1 MEAVTGWSATPGR
14 VSPALDPGRTAAE
27 AALSRR
33 ADRRL
38 RAVCAIFVLA
48 AAALVPLTL
57 PLGWD
62 ERVYTSRFGPHGPA
76 TPFSAP
82 RTRGVPLLE
91 FPVASWSGSEPLL
104 RIWLLLLA
112 GIALYL
118 GFRPWLR
125 VLARPSAVWVAAAL
139 YGSGWIA
146 LFYANS
152 AMPNHYTA
160 MGAVAAV
167 GCFARRRPCHAGVA
181 AGLAVATLMRPNDGA
196 FVAAPLLLAAL
207 LVPAWRTRGRI
218 LSAAG
223 GVAAGALPW
232 VVEAYLRF
240 GGVAERLAEASDA
253 QGGTRPVLSVAANL
267 TSLDGPLLCRP
278 CDGDGVWWAAVEW
291 WPLLALLT
299 ALGLRSA
306 RRAATPAA
314 PLWLAVAVALA
325 AVAQY
330 LFLVAYAAPRFLLPG
345 YALLAVPAALGLL
358 AAADL
363 SRRSYPVAAVLALAL
378 AGHLAVQLTLAHTHG
393 GIQEKAREDWRRTV
407 AVLRAHGVRPPCV
420 LAGSGSAI
428 PVAHMA
434 GCSTAETGARTR
446 ADALVLRGGE
456 VPRWARDWPR
466 YPVPDAYRPPWSV
479 AVRP

>member
-1 MEAVTGWSATPGR
+1 MKAVTGWSATPGR
-14 VSPALDPGRTAAE
+14 TTSGFDAGRTAVGSAPP
-27 AALSRR
+27 RG

-38 RAVCAIFVLA
+38 WAVCAAFVLTA
-48 AAALVPLTL
+48 ALLVPLTL

-91 FPVASWSGSEPLL
+91 LPIASWNGSELLL

-112 GIALYL
+112 GVALYL

-125 VLARPSAVWVAAAL
+125 ALPRPSAGWVAAAL

-167 GCFARRRPCHAGVA
+167 GCFVRRRPCHAGIV
-181 AGLAVATLMRPNDGA
+181 AGLAVVTLMRPNDGA
-196 FVAAPLLLAAL
+196 FVAAPLFLAAL
-207 LVPAWRTRGRI
+207 LVPAWRGPGRL
-218 LSAAG
+218 LSVAG
-223 GVAAGALPW
+223 GVAVGALPW
-232 VVEAYLRF
+232 VVEAHLRF
-240 GGVAERLAEASDA
+240 GGVGRRLAEASDA
-253 QGGTRPVLSVAANL
+253 QGGTRPVLSLAANL

-278 CDGDGVWWAAVEW
+278 CAGDGVWWAAVEW
-291 WPLLALLT
+291 WPLLVLFT
-299 ALGLRSA
+299 ALGMWA
-306 RRAATPAA
+306 TRRAGSPVA
-314 PLWLAVAVALA
+314 PLWLAVAVAA
-325 AVAQY
+325 SATAQY
-330 LFLVAYAAPRFLLPG
+330 FFLVAYAAPRFLLPG

-358 AAADL
+358 AAADRA
-363 SRRSYPVAAVLALAL
+363 RRSHATAAALAL
-378 AGHLAVQLTLAHTHG
+378 VLAFHLAVQLGLAHTHG
-393 GIQEKAREDWRRTV
+393 DIQQRAREDWRRVTT
-407 AVLRAHGVRPPCV
+407 VLREHGVRPPCA
-420 LAGSGSAI
+420 LGGSGSAI
-428 PVAHMA
+428 PVAHLA
-434 GCSTAETGARTR
+434 GCTTAEADARTR

-456 VPRWARDWPR
+456 APRWARDWPR
-466 YPVPDAYRPPWSV
+466 YPVPDTYRPPWSV

>member
-1 MEAVTGWSATPGR
+1 MKAVTGWSAAPGR
-14 VSPALDPGRTAAE
+14 VASAFDPGRTAAE
-27 AALSRR
+27 SALVRTAGR
-33 ADRRL
+33 GL
-38 RAVCAIFVLA
+38 WAVCAVFVLA
-48 AAALVPLTL
+48 AAALVPPTL

-62 ERVYTSRFGPHGPA
+62 ERVYTSRFDPHGPA

-91 FPVASWSGSEPLL
+91 LPIASWNGSELLL

-112 GIALYL
+112 GVALYL

-125 VLARPSAVWVAAAL
+125 ALSRPSAAWAAAAL

-160 MGAVAAV
+160 MGAVAAA
-167 GCFARRRPCHAGVA
+167 GCFARRRPCHAGVV

-207 LVPAWRTRGRI
+207 LVPAWRDPGRI
-218 LSAAG
+218 AAVAG

-232 VVEAYLRF
+232 IVEAYLRF
-240 GGVAERLAEASDA
+240 GGVGRRLAEASDA
-253 QGGTRPVLSVAANL
+253 QGGTRPVLSLAANL

-278 CDGDGVWWAAVEW
+278 CEGDGVWWAAVEW
-291 WPLLALLT
+291 WPLLVLLA
-299 ALGLRSA
+299 ALGLWAA
-306 RRAATPAA
+306 RRAGGPVA
-314 PLWLAVAVALA
+314 PLWLAVAVALS

-358 AAADL
+358 AVADRA
-363 SRRSYPVAAVLALAL
+363 RRSLPVAAVLALVL
-378 AGHLAVQLTLAHTHG
+378 AGHLTVQLGLAYTHG
-393 GIQEKAREDWRRTV
+393 DIQEKAREDWRRTA
-407 AVLRAHGVRPPCV
+407 AVLREHGVRPPCV
-420 LAGSGSAI
+420 LGGSGSAI
-428 PVAHMA
+428 PAAHVA
-434 GCSTAETGARTR
+434 GCSTAESDARTR

-466 YPVPDAYRPPWSV
+466 YPVPDTYRPPWSV